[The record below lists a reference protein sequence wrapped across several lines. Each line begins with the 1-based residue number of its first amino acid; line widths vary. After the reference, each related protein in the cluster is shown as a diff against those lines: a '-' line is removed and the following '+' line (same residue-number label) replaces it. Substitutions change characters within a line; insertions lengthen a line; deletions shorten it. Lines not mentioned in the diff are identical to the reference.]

1 MKGRRT
7 SEFLKLLALPSGGYH
22 WHGHW
27 LYNQNLFLSML
38 VPGFWSWT
46 SMERVTW
53 NPNDSVMVC
62 QLLKLPKVFFF
73 NVFFPQ
79 ILCVLLTN
87 SSLSNRLCVELNFL
101 YSWFSQGTPINF
113 IHINN
118 NFDKNCYIF
127 PSSNLQWGPLNS
139 KKFKYEP
146 CQKHKQKLCSK
157 FLPRA
162 VTGQYSCLIT
172 GPLSSSAWRTLGMAI
187 GPLLPSLR
195 YGSSILHR
203 ASDWREHT
211 EHTEEIPWP
220 FIY

>member
-1 MKGRRT
+1 MIQLWFVN
-7 SEFLKLLALPSGGYH
+7 SWNFLRFSSLM
-22 WHGHW
+22 
-27 LYNQNLFLSML
+27 F
-38 VPGFWSWT
+38 
-46 SMERVTW
+46 
-53 NPNDSVMVC
+53 
-62 QLLKLPKVFFF
+62 
-73 NVFFPQ
+73 FFPQ
-79 ILCVLLTN
+79 ILCVLFTN
-87 SSLSNRLCVELNFL
+87 SSLSNRLCGELNFL